1 MARNKRSPGRGATAP
16 VPTPRQD
23 VQSARDSRT
32 SRMRIAEKEIASGN
46 FEVFKN
52 AQDAL
57 KAVQLV
63 VGNMSTRYD
72 RIPSVLK
79 TGKVTVAD
87 VRKMN
92 APKEQ
97 QKGGVS
103 IKEIP
108 ADLMQKYRENFYDK
122 GRDSTMSLTQYV
134 QRGIAARDLKDDGNK
149 KGGMKAGKKHIM
161 ELPTN
166 VPRLQGGR
174 LLGDLNNDG
183 VVKGYERVRQ
193 DAIEKSMAAQ
203 RKKKKAAKTAKARD
217 GNVRLSDQDKSLIAG
232 YKDKLADARMSD
244 QDKKM
249 AQQLMSAY
257 NARMSDQ
264 DKKLVMRQLN
274 NLFKPKKDIQDRNK

>member
-1 MARNKRSPGRGATAP
+1 
-16 VPTPRQD
+16 
-23 VQSARDSRT
+23 
-32 SRMRIAEKEIASGN
+32 MRIAEKEIASGN

-72 RIPSVLK
+72 KIPSVLK

-92 APKEQ
+92 APKERQ
-97 QKGGVS
+97 SGGTD
-103 IKEIP
+103 IKIKDIP
-108 ADLMQKYRENFYDK
+108 TDLMQQYRENFYDK
-122 GRDSTMSLTQYV
+122 GRDDTMSLTQYV
-134 QRGIAARDLKDDGNK
+134 QSGRAARDLKAEGKK

-166 VPRLQGGR
+166 VPRLRAGR
-174 LLGDLNNDG
+174 LAGDLNNDG

-203 RKKKKAAKTAKARD
+203 RKKKKA
-217 GNVRLSDQDKSLIAG
+217 KSG
-232 YKDKLADARMSD
+232 
-244 QDKKM
+244 
-249 AQQLMSAY
+249 
-257 NARMSDQ
+257 
-264 DKKLVMRQLN
+264 RQT
-274 NLFKPKKDIQDRNK
+274 

>member
-1 MARNKRSPGRGATAP
+1 MSNDKRSPGRGATAP

-23 VQSARDSRT
+23 VQSARDNRT

-72 RIPSVLK
+72 KIPSVLK

-92 APKEQ
+92 APKERQ
-97 QKGGVS
+97 SGGTD
-103 IKEIP
+103 IKIKDIP
-108 ADLMQKYRENFYDK
+108 TDLMQQYRENFYDK
-122 GRDSTMSLTQYV
+122 GRDDTMSLTQYV
-134 QRGIAARDLKDDGNK
+134 QSGRAARDLKAEGKK

-166 VPRLQGGR
+166 VPRLRAGR
-174 LLGDLNNDG
+174 LAGDLNNDG

-203 RKKKKAAKTAKARD
+203 RKKKKA
-217 GNVRLSDQDKSLIAG
+217 KSG
-232 YKDKLADARMSD
+232 
-244 QDKKM
+244 
-249 AQQLMSAY
+249 
-257 NARMSDQ
+257 
-264 DKKLVMRQLN
+264 RQT
-274 NLFKPKKDIQDRNK
+274 

>member
-1 MARNKRSPGRGATAP
+1 MSKDKRSPGRGATAP

-57 KAVQLV
+57 EAVQLV

-72 RIPSVLK
+72 KIPSVLK

-92 APKEQ
+92 APKERQ
-97 QKGGVS
+97 SGGTNIK

-108 ADLMQKYRENFYDK
+108 ADLMQKYRENFVDK
-122 GRDSTMSLTQYV
+122 NRDETMSLTEYI
-134 QRGIAARDLKDDGNK
+134 QRGIAARDLRADGNK

-161 ELPTN
+161 ALPTN
-166 VPRLQGGR
+166 VPRLQAGAI
-174 LLGDLNNDG
+174 LGDLDKDG
-183 VVKGYERVRQ
+183 KLSGYEKVRQ
-193 DAIEKSMAAQ
+193 AAIEKNMAA
-203 RKKKKAAKTAKARD
+203 RKK
-217 GNVRLSDQDKSLIAG
+217 NKSG
-232 YKDKLADARMSD
+232 
-244 QDKKM
+244 
-249 AQQLMSAY
+249 
-257 NARMSDQ
+257 
-264 DKKLVMRQLN
+264 RQT
-274 NLFKPKKDIQDRNK
+274 

>member
-1 MARNKRSPGRGATAP
+1 MSNDKRSPGRGATAP

-23 VQSARDSRT
+23 VQSARDNRT

-72 RIPSVLK
+72 KIPSVLK

-92 APKEQ
+92 APKENQ
-97 QKGGVS
+97 SGGVS

-108 ADLMQKYRENFYDK
+108 APLMQQYRENFYDK
-122 GRDSTMSLTQYV
+122 GRDDTMSLTQYV
-134 QRGIAARDLKDDGNK
+134 QSGRAARDLKADGKK
-149 KGGMKAGKKHIM
+149 KGGMKAGKKHVM

-166 VPRLQGGR
+166 VPRLQAGAI
-174 LLGDLNNDG
+174 LGDLDKDG
-183 VVKGYERVRQ
+183 KLSGYEKARQ
-193 DAIEKSMAAQ
+193 RAIQKNMAKQ
-203 RKKKKAAKTAKARD
+203 KKKKARA
-217 GNVRLSDQDKSLIAG
+217 
-232 YKDKLADARMSD
+232 
-244 QDKKM
+244 
-249 AQQLMSAY
+249 
-257 NARMSDQ
+257 
-264 DKKLVMRQLN
+264 
-274 NLFKPKKDIQDRNK
+274 

>member
-1 MARNKRSPGRGATAP
+1 MALNT
-16 VPTPRQD
+16 D
-23 VQSARDSRT
+23 T
-32 SRMRIAEKEIASGN
+32 SRMRIAEKEISSGN

-57 KAVQLV
+57 KAVQNV

-72 RIPSVLK
+72 RIPSVLE

-92 APKEQ
+92 APKKRQ
-97 QKGGVS
+97 SGGTDIK

-108 ADLMQKYRENFYDK
+108 ADLMQKYRENFVDK
-122 GRDSTMSLTQYV
+122 NRDETMSLTQYI

-166 VPRLQGGR
+166 VPRLRAGR
-174 LLGDLNNDG
+174 LAGDLNNDG

-203 RKKKKAAKTAKARD
+203 RKKKKA
-217 GNVRLSDQDKSLIAG
+217 KSG
-232 YKDKLADARMSD
+232 
-244 QDKKM
+244 
-249 AQQLMSAY
+249 
-257 NARMSDQ
+257 
-264 DKKLVMRQLN
+264 RQT
-274 NLFKPKKDIQDRNK
+274 